1 MDEEDKPIDKSAV
14 SAVLLGFANMA
25 YIFMTMSQS
34 EGYFTG
40 LLISHLFMQSEF
52 ALLGLLGLLI
62 ALAEGV
68 CMMMAFFSIP
78 LILMKGF
85 SGLK

>member
-1 MDEEDKPIDKSAV
+1 MDEEDKPIDKSALA
-14 SAVLLGFANMA
+14 AVLLGFANMA
-25 YIFMTMSQS
+25 YILMTMSPR
-34 EGYFTG
+34 GGDFTG

-62 ALAEGV
+62 AFAEGA

-78 LILMKGF
+78 LILVKGF